1 MATLQNLD
9 AERTVRTPEIA
20 EMPRLG
26 ARKAIDPDTLLVEQ
40 LRRGTPAR
48 PRPSWTPTAVE
59 STVWRFA

>member
-9 AERTVRTPEIA
+9 AEWTVRTL
-20 EMPRLG
+20 EMVELPRLG
-26 ARKAIDPDTLLVEQ
+26 ARKAIDPDILLVEQ
-40 LRRGTPAR
+40 LRREDAGR